1 MKKILILI
9 LGVMLLAISCCKK
22 PQGTPVDPTVW
33 LDAFGN
39 YKTENVIIVDT
50 ALSKAEI
57 CDSIATWLQK
67 ADIQVLSSD
76 TCVFICSGK
85 YPVTIRKEQG
95 TVKYNLTLTAFD
107 SRFKF
112 VHTGFTYNDQPLEK
126 AKKRD
131 KILDSLNVKI
141 LNDMNSLAKYLKESQ

>member
-9 LGVMLLAISCCKK
+9 LSVMLLTFSCCKK

-33 LDAFGN
+33 LDAFGK

-57 CDSIATWLQK
+57 CSNIPAWLQN
-67 ADIQVLSSD
+67 ADIQVVNTD
-76 TCVFICSGK
+76 TCVFICNGK
-85 YPVTIRKEQG
+85 YPITIKKEQG

-107 SRFKF
+107 TRFKF

-126 AKKRD
+126 AKKLD

-141 LNDMNSLAKYLKESQ
+141 LSDMNSLKEFLKSR

>member
-1 MKKILILI
+1 MKKLILLIFTI
-9 LGVMLLAISCCKK
+9 LFMGCCKK

-33 LDAFGN
+33 LDAFGK

-57 CDSIATWLQK
+57 CDSVGVWLQN
-67 ADIQVLSSD
+67 ANIQINSSD

-85 YPVTIRKEQG
+85 YPAIAEKAQG
-95 TVKYNLTLTAFD
+95 TVKYNLTLTILD
-107 SRFKF
+107 TRFKY
-112 VHTGFTYNDQPLEK
+112 VHTNFTYDDQPLEK
-126 AKKRD
+126 ANKLN

-141 LNDMNSLAKYLKESQ
+141 LRDMNSLAKYLK